1 MSDDSSM
8 ESEKN
13 SVEEVQNANNN
24 NIVDKTKEDDTQD
37 ENDSTKGYG
46 LNVRRIKNMFSVD
59 SDPPEPKRPVLA
71 PRPWSAFMSRSS
83 VVMESTSP
91 NGRHRSTGGEAV
103 SPCHSEK
110 KFCGTKK
117 IFESGTTTTPAA
129 LPSPVPRERMTPL
142 PLLTSYPEGKDTL
155 DHSPVSSSWRSSPG
169 AQSVSPKTEFAMPTA
184 QIRKSSGI
192 ESPGDDPARERTKS
206 DKLAPIFGHQVNAG
220 PMSKRL
226 ERFLQDDDDVDDEAE
241 DVFHAEEKE
250 KVIKAELHHTRDKG
264 PVESNISPVLQSQSS
279 SSPPIAQKPEIL
291 PRVAATATFASRPA
305 KVLTS
310 PSTASTSPVS
320 GSESPVVDKPSP
332 TVMKPSPTVTKTSPT
347 VVKTSPT
354 VVKTSPTV
362 VKTSPALVKTS
373 PTAGLPAVA
382 SFKTSP
388 TSILTSST
396 SVLASPT
403 EDEPRFGQPPI
414 SPSSRE
420 SFKRARQFS
429 LECPRPFRS
438 QHDSQG
444 VRWSRI
450 EVPLSPTAMDTSGDF
465 PSEFPATDL
474 TTAVSFAQKTSDTT
488 KVVSPKSKAFETDL
502 AFPKRKISETKTC
515 AASETKIVKREMDL
529 PECKVPA
536 ADTALARTKT
546 LETETTLSEKEMS
559 KKEEALPESKVSE
572 TDGRHF
578 KSKLSEAEASVIKK
592 QPDVET
598 HSVTGV
604 DTKVEYV
611 RKTSPGVSCAVF
623 EQQHFISTDA
633 TAEAGPKQEAMKDN
647 DLKNA
652 HILDKVQARSTYF
665 EITTDKPVKKDE
677 KQEPYKRSVMLSEE
691 VDTAAKIILDEKMH
705 AQKELLD
712 EEDRDYTP
720 IVDAHAQ
727 LSKVSDAPATTVIES
742 KMHAQREVIDDSDD
756 DDEEYTMAVENQV
769 EVSRVETAAHAVD
782 LKKPSR
788 VCLQKQTKAFVDGDT
803 ELGLGVE
810 GHRAAQELR
819 GNLEPQLVAAAAPT
833 HSAKSSIRVQEIPP
847 VAEEGRR
854 DAALPVV
861 AQTRKPVAVVA
872 ADLES
877 FPVELEKGPKGL
889 GIGILG
895 RGPNPEEQNI
905 HVAALLDGGAAKMD
919 GRIDVGDQVLEVDG
933 VSLVGISEEFAGNL
947 LKNTIGRV
955 KLLIGRQKSA
965 ATKPKSPL
973 AREALHKEPEK
984 KKEAEQKATT
994 KVLEQQA
1001 VPEQLAEPRIR
1012 FPGII
1017 NVESDQIKADL
1028 SNLRQPPSVQEVP
1041 SAELGWHRLEESE
1054 ISVKQL
1060 PGVFQPEVVDHRE
1073 IVEPGTA
1080 EQVVPEEHTAN
1091 EQIAS
1096 NAASESHDT
1105 RQPHLAVCPVA
1116 TFHCEHP
1123 STAVTD
1129 EATEENSTVSCTSQI
1144 PLSFSESSFGTTSV
1158 LKSERAAFV
1167 PQPIPCDGSPSLLG
1181 GLKHAA
1187 RQEPEQ
1193 EAVEQDVRG
1202 RDGDSSLE
1210 HQTEYVQAWGLHSV
1224 GDEEEDDDSAAEPE
1238 EPTVPQRD
1246 APESR
1251 GEQRGWDS
1259 AHEER
1264 GDDGQSSEPEGD
1276 NATATK
1282 LHFTKVSVV
1291 ESSSSLELRGETWG
1305 PGEGELRWGSG
1316 RSLGSEEDESGE
1328 ERALME
1334 LAEDRD
1340 GVKERLSERLEKGLV
1355 SHSPPPGSHDHREK
1369 VLPAEHVDSTGSPG
1383 APAQH
1388 TAQHAAQPAP
1398 LLRDVALGTVQHDL
1412 MPRTSD
1418 EGPSD
1423 GGLLGEGPSFS
1434 ADPES
1439 VTDARDVLSKTLL
1452 HKGLAGDQ
1460 APEPS
1465 PCSSDEEPE
1474 PVVLK
1479 PPAEDDESKSAGEPE
1494 AGDGD
1499 GKKAEEPQA
1508 SVLTDGAAAHAA
1520 DEEEEKLD
1528 AKTDTKVDAKADAKV
1543 DAKAD
1548 AKEDTEVPAEDED
1561 TRETIDGEKAEKPC
1575 GPAEEGDEEP
1585 TGSLAEPDD
1594 DDDEE
1599 KGKEDKSAAD
1609 EVEEGD
1615 AENEDERGGAGEVDV
1630 PETPDT
1636 GTEEPEDGLDFS
1648 AVVPL
1653 TERLDTSAHKA
1664 RAQLIVKAKR
1674 QKPSRGKLRKTDSE
1688 VAEEELESTPSSPA
1702 TQTVVPGAAE
1712 TSSPSQPTETPI
1724 EAAKSTSLASPVSPA
1739 SDARTGDEDKDAG
1752 FSSPGEG
1759 PEDTPTSKSRLK
1771 FLDIGASLRR
1781 SGRGRKSEKD
1791 QRASTLPRD
1800 GGDADGGVAVG
1811 PDMASSSCMPFL
1823 FTRKGSFS
1831 STSSAEPGS
1840 VNASPE
1846 KRRARATL
1854 SWPSVF
1860 SRTSLETAF
1869 SGEFRPSS
1877 TSSLEMPGLVAESR
1891 VRGRSHTLTLS
1902 SEEGSEEALQSPAK
1916 QQQWA
1921 NRTVPEWTP
1930 EQVSQWLA
1938 QLGMEQHVEAFTTQG
1953 VDGKQLLQLDSTKL
1967 KALGVTNLAER
1978 SSIKKKLKEIRTAIE
1993 KERKAQEK
2001 IERQREKLR
2010 KKEEEQLRK
2019 SQRASKVGEESP
2031 ATQ

>member
-1 MSDDSSM
+1 MSDESSM

-13 SVEEVQNANNN
+13 SMEEVQNVNNN
-24 NIVDKTKEDDTQD
+24 NIVDKTKEDDAQD

-83 VVMESTSP
+83 VVMEAASP

-142 PLLTSYPEGKDTL
+142 PLSTSYPEGKDTL
-155 DHSPVSSSWRSSPG
+155 DCSPVSSSWRSSPG

-184 QIRKSSGI
+184 QIRKSSGT
-192 ESPGDDPARERTKS
+192 ESLGDDPARERRKS
-206 DKLAPIFGHQVNAG
+206 DKPAPIFGHQVNAG

-226 ERFLQDDDDVDDEAE
+226 ERFLQDDDDDDDDEAE

-250 KVIKAELHHTRDKG
+250 KVIKPELRHTRDKG
-264 PVESNISPVLQSQSS
+264 PVESNISPVLQPQSS

-291 PRVAATATFASRPA
+291 PRVAATSTFASRPA

-310 PSTASTSPVS
+310 PSAASTSPVS

-332 TVMKPSPTVTKTSPT
+332 TVMKLSPT

-354 VVKTSPTV
+354 V
-362 VKTSPALVKTS
+362 VKTS

-465 PSEFPATDL
+465 ASGFPATDL

-488 KVVSPKSKAFETDL
+488 KVISPKSKGFETDL
-502 AFPKRKISETKTC
+502 AFPKRKISEAKTC
-515 AASETKIVKREMDL
+515 AASETKIVKTEMDL
-529 PECKVPA
+529 PECKLPA
-536 ADTALARTKT
+536 ADTTWAQTKT
-546 LETETTLSEKEMS
+546 LETEMTLSEKEMS

-578 KSKLSEAEASVIKK
+578 KSKVSEAEASVIKK
-592 QPDVET
+592 HPDVET
-598 HSVTGV
+598 YSVTGV
-604 DTKVEYV
+604 DAKVDHV

-633 TAEAGPKQEAMKDN
+633 TAEAGLKQEAMKDN
-647 DLKNA
+647 DLKSA

-665 EITTDKPVKKDE
+665 EITADKPVKKDD
-677 KQEPYKRSVMLSEE
+677 KQKPFKSNIMLSEE

-712 EEDRDYTP
+712 EEDGDFTS

-727 LSKVSDAPATTVIES
+727 LSNVSDTPATMVIES

-756 DDEEYTMAVENQV
+756 DDDDEEDFTMAVETQI

-788 VCLQKQTKAFVDGDT
+788 VCLQKKTKAFVDGDT

-819 GNLEPQLVAAAAPT
+819 GNLEPQLLVAAAPT

-847 VAEEGRR
+847 AAEEGRR
-854 DAALPVV
+854 DAVLPVV
-861 AQTRKPVAVVA
+861 AQTRKPAVVA

-877 FPVELEKGPKGL
+877 FPVELDKGPKGL

-905 HVAALLDGGAAKMD
+905 HVAALLDGGAAKVD

-933 VSLVGISEEFAGNL
+933 VSLVGISEEFAGTL

-955 KLLIGRQKSA
+955 KLLIGRQKSS

-973 AREALHKEPEK
+973 AREALHEEPEK

-1017 NVESDQIKADL
+1017 NVEHDQIKADL

-1060 PGVFQPEVVDHRE
+1060 PGVFQPQVVDHRE

-1080 EQVVPEEHTAN
+1080 EQVAPEEHTAN

-1096 NAASESHDT
+1096 NAASDFHDT

-1116 TFHCEHP
+1116 TFDYEQP
-1123 STAVTD
+1123 STVVTE
-1129 EATEENSTVSCTSQI
+1129 EATEKSSTVSCTSQI
-1144 PLSFSESSFGTTSV
+1144 PLSFSESSFGTSV
-1158 LKSERAAFV
+1158 LKSERAALV
-1167 PQPIPCDGSPSLLG
+1167 PQPIPCDDFPSLLG

-1187 RQEPEQ
+1187 RQEPEH

-1202 RDGDSSLE
+1202 RDEDSNLE
-1210 HQTEYVQAWGLHSV
+1210 HQTKYVQAWGLHSV

-1238 EPTVPQRD
+1238 EPTVPQRG

-1251 GEQRGWDS
+1251 GEQQGWDTVL
-1259 AHEER
+1259 EER

-1276 NATATK
+1276 NTATK

-1291 ESSSSLELRGETWG
+1291 ESSSSLELHGETWG
-1305 PGEGELRWGSG
+1305 PGEGELKWGSG

-1355 SHSPPPGSHDHREK
+1355 SRSPPPAGSHDHREK
-1369 VLPAEHVDSTGSPG
+1369 ALPAERVDSTGSPG
-1383 APAQH
+1383 APAE
-1388 TAQHAAQPAP
+1388 HAAQSTP
-1398 LLRDVALGTVQHDL
+1398 LLRDVALGTVHGL
-1412 MPRTSD
+1412 LPRTSD
-1418 EGPSD
+1418 EGPLDEGPSD
-1423 GGLLGEGPSFS
+1423 EGPSDEGPSFS

-1494 AGDGD
+1494 AEAGDGD
-1499 GKKAEEPQA
+1499 GKKAEEPQV
-1508 SVLTDGAAAHAA
+1508 SFLTAGPAALAA

-1528 AKTDTKVDAKADAKV
+1528 TKADAKADTKA

-1548 AKEDTEVPAEDED
+1548 AKEDAKADAEADAQADAEVPAEEED
-1561 TRETIDGEKAEKPC
+1561 TRETIDGEKREKPC
-1575 GPAEEGDEEP
+1575 GPAEEGEEEP
-1585 TGSLAEPDD
+1585 TGPLAEPDD
-1594 DDDEE
+1594 DDDDEE
-1599 KGKEDKSAAD
+1599 KVKEDKSAAD
-1609 EVEEGD
+1609 EAEEDD
-1615 AENEDERGGAGEVDV
+1615 AENEAERGGAGEVDV

-1636 GTEEPEDGLDFS
+1636 GTEELEGGLDFS

-1674 QKPSRGKLRKTDSE
+1674 QRPSRGKLRKTDSE

-1869 SGEFRPSS
+1869 SGEFSPSS

-1978 SSIKKKLKEIRTAIE
+1978 SSIKKRLKELRTAME

-2001 IERQREKLR
+2001 MERQREKLR